1 MVAETQV
8 HQLTNGGSILITRNG
23 RHQYRTGE
31 DSPWWPSVTTMLGH
45 LDNGGFGMGMNWALK
60 MVRENGGDLDAPR
73 RLSKEAQQ
81 SGTELHQSIQTYID
95 EGTVD
100 EESPLFTA
108 WLKALGSHSWV
119 ASERFCLNPELHY
132 GGTVDAIAMG
142 EDGELEIWDWKTKDA
157 VSFTKYGGSVKDHA
171 QLGAYASALHQMGSQ
186 LAPVRGYVAYIMRD
200 GSGVHVDEV
209 DLGRA
214 YNLFLASRAVYTLL
228 KEGK

>member
-8 HQLTNGGSILITRNG
+8 HKCANGFLSITRNG
-23 RHQYRTGE
+23 RHQYRVEEG
-31 DSPWWPSVTTMLGH
+31 PWMPGTTSLLAY
-45 LDNGGFGMGMNWALK
+45 LDAGFGIGMNWALK
-60 MVRENGGDLDAPR
+60 MVRENGGDLEAPR

-95 EGTVD
+95 EGVVD
-100 EESPLFTA
+100 EGSPLFTS
-108 WLKALGSHSWV
+108 WLKALGSRSWV
-119 ASERFCLNPELHY
+119 ASERFCYNPELKY

>member
-1 MVAETQV
+1 MP
-8 HQLTNGGSILITRNG
+8 G
-23 RHQYRTGE
+23 
-31 DSPWWPSVTTMLGH
+31 TTSLLAY
-45 LDNGGFGMGMNWALK
+45 LDAGFGIGMNWALK
-60 MVRENGGDLDAPR
+60 MVRENGGDLEAPR

-95 EGTVD
+95 EGVVD
-100 EESPLFTA
+100 EGSPLFTS
-108 WLKALGSHSWV
+108 WLKALGSRSWV
-119 ASERFCLNPELHY
+119 ASERFCYNPELKY